1 MTEQSPVLLELLAE
15 IPDFRQAQGRRHPL
29 SAILALSV
37 AAMLCG
43 YRSYVA
49 IAEWGRNYGELSA
62 KWRDVSDWSSLGLLP
77 KYRFRFGGDL
87 TWIRHRLL
95 TCPT

>member
-1 MTEQSPVLLELLAE
+1 MTEPCPVLLELLAE

-43 YRSYVA
+43 YRSYGA
-49 IAEWGRNYGELSA
+49 IAEWGRNYGVEMLRA
-62 KWRDVSDWSSLGLLP
+62 LGLTRDTAPCAATLNTVAA
-77 KYRFRFGGDL
+77 RVGHGSR
-87 TWIRHRLL
+87 
-95 TCPT
+95 